1 MKKNKRMIETKPYI
15 LWELLERLLPY
26 NLLFSFYPPY
36 LGSGIKITHISSDF
50 KFIRVELSL
59 NFFNTNY
66 VGTHFGG
73 SLFSM
78 TDPFYMLMFLKN
90 MGKEYIVWDKKATI
104 EFIKAT
110 QEDVYAEFKI
120 TNEEIELIKQELNS
134 KKSLEKNFFVE
145 IKTKSNR
152 EIIAKVEKTLY
163 FRKMRNPL
171 S

>member
-1 MKKNKRMIETKPYI
+1 MKQKKRIFETNPYF
-15 LWELLERLLPY
+15 LWEFLEKILPY
-26 NLLFSFYPPY
+26 NLMFSFYPPY
-36 LGSGIKITHISSDF
+36 LGAGIKITEISSDF

-90 MGKEYIVWDKKATI
+90 LGKNYIVWDKKAVI

-110 QEDVYAEFKI
+110 KEDVYAEFKI
-120 TNEEIELIKQELNS
+120 TDQEIELIKLELES
-134 KKSLEKNFFVE
+134 KKSLEKNYIVE
-145 IKTKSNR
+145 IKTKTED

-163 FRKMRNPL
+163 FRKL
-171 S
+171 KK